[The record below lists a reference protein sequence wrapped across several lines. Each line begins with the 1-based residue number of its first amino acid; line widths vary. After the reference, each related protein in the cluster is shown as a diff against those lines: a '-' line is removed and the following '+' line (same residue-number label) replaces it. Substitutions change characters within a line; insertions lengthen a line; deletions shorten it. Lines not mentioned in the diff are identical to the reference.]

1 MLYPKNIEEKLGF
14 NKIRELIAKNCL
26 SAWGLQYLDKMRFS
40 DDYEHIRKL
49 TAQTQE
55 MKEILLFDEP
65 FPTQNFLNVQE
76 ALQKIQIQG
85 AFLTETEFFDLKSS
99 LSAIRACAL
108 YLQARKERY
117 PQLADLL
124 KLVEIDKKIFQRL
137 ERVIDDRG
145 KVRDTASSLLQE
157 IRRKIISEEHNLQK
171 TTEKILRQAKQA
183 GWANEDASLTIR
195 GGRVV
200 IPIAAEH
207 KRKLKG
213 FVHDESATGQTV
225 FIEPAEILDLNN
237 ALKELQAQERRE
249 ITRILAE
256 LTDFVRPFL
265 PALQKAYQFLGLIDF
280 IQAKAKFAVQINASA
295 PAFEKKTKILWK
307 NAIHPLLWLLHSKEN
322 KPTVP
327 LNIELSENQRIIV
340 ISGPNA
346 GGKSVALKTVGL
358 LQYMW
363 QCGLLVPM
371 AEGSVMGLFQDIFID
386 IGDEQSLENDLST
399 YSSHLTAM
407 RQFVNLA
414 SAKTLFLI
422 DEFGTGTEPR
432 LGGAIAE
439 AILEDLYEKK
449 AFGVINTH
457 YGNLKTFAQN
467 KKGITNASMRFDTKN
482 LEPLYELEIGQAGSS
497 FAFEIAKKI
506 GLPKKILA
514 KAQEK
519 LSSAEI
525 NYDKLLK
532 ELEQERK
539 TLRDKLQEV
548 LQKEQ
553 EYQVLLK
560 KYQEQT
566 TFLEKE
572 RKKLLNEAK
581 AEAKRLL
588 QEANQKIE
596 QTIRQIR
603 EQKAEKEITRE
614 LRKELETFKQNLVE
628 EAVEESSE
636 NTEFEVL
643 EGEIVVGDW
652 VRIKGQNTI
661 GEVLQIQGKDVEL
674 AIGELRSV
682 VKLNR
687 LEKISKKEVKNEQ
700 RKFASKNLG
709 INLTEKLANFSS
721 QIDVRGKSTE
731 IALQEVDKLLDD
743 ALLAGFNEVRI
754 LHGKGDGI
762 LRKMI
767 REHLKKYDFVASFS
781 SEHADR
787 GGDGY
792 TIVKIK

>member
-1 MLYPKNIEEKLGF
+1 MLYPKNIEQKLGF
-14 NKIRELIAKNCL
+14 DKIRELIAENCL
-26 SAWGLQYLDKMRFS
+26 SNWGLQYLEKMRFS
-40 DDYEHIRKL
+40 DDYEHICKL

-65 FPTQNFLNVQE
+65 FPNQNFLNVQE
-76 ALQKIQIQG
+76 SLQKIPIQG
-85 AFLTETEFFDLKSS
+85 AFLSENELFQLKIS
-99 LSAIRACAL
+99 LSTIREC
-108 YLQARKERY
+108 YSFLQSRKERY
-117 PQLADLL
+117 LQLAELL

-137 ERVIDDRG
+137 EQIVDDRG
-145 KVRDTASSLLQE
+145 NIRDSASATLQD
-157 IRRKIISEEHNLQK
+157 IRRKIISEEQLLQK
-171 TTEKILRQAKQA
+171 TTDKILRQAKQA
-183 GWANEDASLTIR
+183 GWANEEASLTIR
-195 GGRVV
+195 GGRIV

-213 FVHDESATGQTV
+213 FIHDESATGQTI

-237 ALKELQAQERRE
+237 TLKELQAQERRE
-249 ITRILAE
+249 IIRILTE
-256 LTDFVRPFL
+256 ITDFLRPFL
-265 PALQKAYQFLGLIDF
+265 PNLQKAYQFLGLIDF
-280 IQAKAKFAVQINASA
+280 IMAKAKFAIKINANA
-295 PAFEKKTKILWK
+295 PIFEKKTKILWK
-307 NAIHPLLWLLHSKEN
+307 NAIHPLLWLLHSREN
-322 KPTVP
+322 KPIVP

-340 ISGPNA
+340 VSGPNA

-371 AEGSVMGLFQDIFID
+371 VEGSVMGVFQDIFID

-414 SAKTLFLI
+414 SEKTLFLI

-439 AILEDLYEKK
+439 AILEDLCEKK
-449 AFGVINTH
+449 AFGMINTH

-467 KKGITNASMRFDTKN
+467 KKGITNAAMRFDMQN

-539 TLRDKLQEV
+539 ILKDKIQEIAR
-548 LQKEQ
+548 KEQ

-566 TFLEKE
+566 AFLEKE

-581 AEAKRLL
+581 IEAKKLL

-603 EQKAEKEITRE
+603 EQKAEKNITKD
-614 LRKELETFKQNLVE
+614 LRKNLEEFRQNLQVE
-628 EAVEESSE
+628 EVIEENE
-636 NTEFEVL
+636 NQDIEVIS
-643 EGEIVVGDW
+643 GEIQVGDW
-652 VRIKGQNTI
+652 VRIKGQNTL
-661 GEVLQIQGKDVEL
+661 GEVLQIQGKDAEI
-674 AIGELRSV
+674 AMGELRSV

-687 LEKISKKEVKNEQ
+687 LEKISRKEAKNEQ
-700 RKFASKNLG
+700 KKFAKKSIG

-731 IALQEVDKLLDD
+731 VALQEVDKLLDD

-767 REHLKKYDFVASFS
+767 REHLKKYDFVASFA